1 MAFRLSRWFCVGLAV
16 AIATAAS
23 GCSKSGSKSSPTAT
37 DEQPMVAPTLAPA
50 PTSCAGPKPHREKVS
65 PDLAPLAGQRPVWA
79 GFYAPLDVKSGALH
93 LPTDTPRTSNG
104 WRIKTLWAVAEDQQ
118 GLVKVRGDDIKTG
131 AVVRFKVGEAAIST
145 TGVLDPRKP
154 GTVTAAGEPREFP
167 SYLYFAA
174 SGCYELHAS
183 WPGGG
188 WKMVLGFGR

>member
-1 MAFRLSRWFCVGLAV
+1 MVLRWASCCHRDGGFRLLEERVEVVADGDRRAADGRAYARTRSDFLRWAE
-16 AIATAAS
+16 TA
-23 GCSKSGSKSSPTAT
+23 
-37 DEQPMVAPTLAPA
+37 
-50 PTSCAGPKPHREKVS
+50 
-65 PDLAPLAGQRPVWA
+65 
-79 GFYAPLDVKSGALH
+79 
-93 LPTDTPRTSNG
+93 PRTSNG

-188 WKMVLGFGR
+188 WKMVLGVGR